1 MGNFIF
7 GAVKEKYVYRGYG
20 ITFDSAGSWS
30 FYNDL
35 DRNVIIFD
43 VDNTLSSHSDNRKN
57 NFLVLG
63 DGPTYAINGSFGSSE
78 RKFKINFFKVNTKF
92 CLSFHYNFQYS
103 YFFFNGKKSLNLK
116 LAIKK
121 LPFKLNFVS
130 ESYLIDLVIFNLEK
144 YL

>member
-7 GAVKEKYVYRGYG
+7 CAVKEKYVYRGYE

-43 VDNTLSSHSDNRKN
+43 VDNSSSSHSDNRKN

-63 DGPTYAINGSFGSSE
+63 DGPTYGINGNFGSSE
-78 RKFKINFFKVNTKF
+78 K
-92 CLSFHYNFQYS
+92 
-103 YFFFNGKKSLNLK
+103 GLK
-116 LAIKK
+116 LILLK
-121 LPFKLNFVS
+121 
-130 ESYLIDLVIFNLEK
+130 
-144 YL
+144 

>member
-7 GAVKEKYVYRGYG
+7 CAVKEKYVYCGYG
-20 ITFDSAGSWS
+20 ITFDSARSWS

-92 CLSFHYNFQYS
+92 CLSFHYHSDNS
-103 YFFFNGKKSLNLK
+103 YLFFNGKEIFKFKAGN
-116 LAIKK
+116 KK
-121 LPFKLNFVS
+121 INFPTQFC
-130 ESYLIDLVIFNLEK
+130 L
-144 YL
+144 